1 MIELPESSDV
11 EIRNELLKMTEKS
24 LDADIKRMVK
34 VLNTRL
40 LRLEKSGLKNY
51 ATAATRVKEWMKENT
66 PDATKRFKFSSTH
79 GMSLKEKANYLTM
92 LYHFE
97 GYKLKISDV
106 KATKEMMRKNIKKE
120 LGYAPSDEQMDRI
133 GEAMGVLYRDNK
145 GIDAI
150 FSEIFTSEEA
160 RLWVVEH
167 NDITEEQA
175 ERLLNAVHQ
184 LIEDDEEKVLT
195 SQDIRDFIDD
205 FDYKAE
211 DDNTYEVNGIKV
223 DRGTGLVVDK
233 QTGELIEGL
242 EYDSTSELLRNE
254 KGFVANVDD
263 NGVVVPILDFLR
275 GKYGYI

>member
-1 MIELPESSDV
+1 MITLPESSDV

-34 VLNTRL
+34 ILNTRL

-51 ATAATRVKEWMKENT
+51 ATAAKRVKKWMKENT

-106 KATKEMMRKNIKKE
+106 KATKEMMRQNIKKE
-120 LGYAPSDEQMDRI
+120 LGYTPSDEQMDRI
-133 GEAMGVLYRDNK
+133 GTLMGILYRDSE

-160 RLWVVEH
+160 RLWAVEH

-175 ERLLNAVHQ
+175 EKLLNAVHE
-184 LIEDDEEKVLT
+184 LIESDEEKSLT
-195 SQDIRDFIDD
+195 SQDIKDFIDD
-205 FDYKAE
+205 FDF
-211 DDNTYEVNGIKV
+211 DDDDSTYEVNGIKV
-223 DRGTGLVVDK
+223 DRTTSKVVDK
-233 QTGELIEGL
+233 QTGIIIEEL
-242 EYDSTSELLRNE
+242 EYDPTSEVLRNE
-254 KGFVANVDD
+254 KGFIANVDD
-263 NGVVVPILDFLR
+263 DGVLVPILDFLR